1 MSKVKVKNDLINGL
15 AKIKSEPIDKPVTT
29 QRVIETFFNEFY
41 EDTKVFKIKDG
52 LYSICFEYSDIS
64 FAKAKLDVQENIF
77 LKWVD
82 YLNSFSPDC
91 HIQVI
96 NIIQPIN
103 SKTFEKEYMLQ
114 NVETL
119 PSPKIAEETNQL
131 IELGVGN
138 INETLE
144 SKRYIAVTIKNDSYD
159 DVKEKFIDIQLKSE
173 EKFKELGSSIRR
185 ISVDERLEIL
195 YNFFNCT
202 KWTDKNNLSIK
213 EYAKKENAT
222 VYDILAPKSILFKN
236 KDFTLIDNKKF
247 VKILYLDD
255 LPSSLTPKLYNVL
268 SKQKM
273 ELYITQNINPTNS
286 AKSIKKVNKKITGM
300 KSERLAKIRRA
311 AKQHIDYN
319 AVKDEKLEDKLRD
332 TKQLRNDLQ
341 KNNQKIFRSNL
352 LIMVVASNADEM
364 NRNCKR
370 IMDIAGEQLCNVKPL
385 LFQQLEGIQ
394 NVLPFSRDNS
404 QILRTITSEA
414 TAVHVP
420 FNTKDLIHK
429 DGIYYGVNLLSK
441 NPVIVDRK
449 KQLNGNGCV
458 LATAG
463 AGKSF
468 IIKFMIEQIMNKYP
482 DDDVIIVDLNTE
494 YNNIIKEFNGQT
506 LEISNT
512 SKTYLNPFHM
522 DIGYDD
528 KEPIKS
534 KIEWILAWC
543 ESLLGGR
550 DLTGSE
556 KSIIDRCVKNL
567 FFDYER
573 SGFSDKSLIPN
584 LKKFWD
590 ELSSQQES
598 EAKNLALIMER
609 YAKGSLEMFAHE
621 TNIDIH
627 NRLVSFDISKLP
639 ESILKTGYLVV
650 LDHIWN
656 RITNNRKLK
665 KNTWIIIDEFHVLLE
680 NVYSAQFV
688 AKLYK
693 EGRKYNSFPTIITQN
708 IADILENKNGRKILS
723 NSEFAVVLKQK
734 PLDLVE
740 ICKIFDIS
748 NEEASYITSD
758 ISGQGII
765 VYGNSKVPFRNNVPK
780 DFYIYKLNDTSNN
793 ANIALQR

>member
-1 MSKVKVKNDLINGL
+1 
-15 AKIKSEPIDKPVTT
+15 
-29 QRVIETFFNEFY
+29 
-41 EDTKVFKIKDG
+41 
-52 LYSICFEYSDIS
+52 
-64 FAKAKLDVQENIF
+64 
-77 LKWVD
+77 
-82 YLNSFSPDC
+82 
-91 HIQVI
+91 
-96 NIIQPIN
+96 
-103 SKTFEKEYMLQ
+103 
-114 NVETL
+114 
-119 PSPKIAEETNQL
+119 
-131 IELGVGN
+131 
-138 INETLE
+138 
-144 SKRYIAVTIKNDSYD
+144 
-159 DVKEKFIDIQLKSE
+159 
-173 EKFKELGSSIRR
+173 
-185 ISVDERLEIL
+185 
-195 YNFFNCT
+195 
-202 KWTDKNNLSIK
+202 
-213 EYAKKENAT
+213 
-222 VYDILAPKSILFKN
+222 
-236 KDFTLIDNKKF
+236 
-247 VKILYLDD
+247 
-255 LPSSLTPKLYNVL
+255 
-268 SKQKM
+268 M

-394 NVLPFSRDNS
+394 NVLPFSRDNL
-404 QILRTITSEA
+404 QILRTLTSEA

-556 KSIIDRCVKNL
+556 K
-567 FFDYER
+567 
-573 SGFSDKSLIPN
+573 
-584 LKKFWD
+584 
-590 ELSSQQES
+590 
-598 EAKNLALIMER
+598 
-609 YAKGSLEMFAHE
+609 
-621 TNIDIH
+621 
-627 NRLVSFDISKLP
+627 
-639 ESILKTGYLVV
+639 
-650 LDHIWN
+650 
-656 RITNNRKLK
+656 
-665 KNTWIIIDEFHVLLE
+665 
-680 NVYSAQFV
+680 
-688 AKLYK
+688 
-693 EGRKYNSFPTIITQN
+693 
-708 IADILENKNGRKILS
+708 
-723 NSEFAVVLKQK
+723 
-734 PLDLVE
+734 
-740 ICKIFDIS
+740 
-748 NEEASYITSD
+748 
-758 ISGQGII
+758 
-765 VYGNSKVPFRNNVPK
+765 
-780 DFYIYKLNDTSNN
+780 
-793 ANIALQR
+793 

>member
-29 QRVIETFFNEFY
+29 QRVIETFFNDFY

-273 ELYITQNINPTNS
+273 KHQPY
-286 AKSIKKVNKKITGM
+286 
-300 KSERLAKIRRA
+300 
-311 AKQHIDYN
+311 
-319 AVKDEKLEDKLRD
+319 
-332 TKQLRNDLQ
+332 
-341 KNNQKIFRSNL
+341 
-352 LIMVVASNADEM
+352 
-364 NRNCKR
+364 
-370 IMDIAGEQLCNVKPL
+370 
-385 LFQQLEGIQ
+385 
-394 NVLPFSRDNS
+394 
-404 QILRTITSEA
+404 
-414 TAVHVP
+414 
-420 FNTKDLIHK
+420 
-429 DGIYYGVNLLSK
+429 
-441 NPVIVDRK
+441 
-449 KQLNGNGCV
+449 
-458 LATAG
+458 
-463 AGKSF
+463 
-468 IIKFMIEQIMNKYP
+468 
-482 DDDVIIVDLNTE
+482 
-494 YNNIIKEFNGQT
+494 
-506 LEISNT
+506 
-512 SKTYLNPFHM
+512 
-522 DIGYDD
+522 
-528 KEPIKS
+528 
-534 KIEWILAWC
+534 
-543 ESLLGGR
+543 
-550 DLTGSE
+550 
-556 KSIIDRCVKNL
+556 
-567 FFDYER
+567 
-573 SGFSDKSLIPN
+573 
-584 LKKFWD
+584 
-590 ELSSQQES
+590 
-598 EAKNLALIMER
+598 
-609 YAKGSLEMFAHE
+609 
-621 TNIDIH
+621 
-627 NRLVSFDISKLP
+627 
-639 ESILKTGYLVV
+639 
-650 LDHIWN
+650 
-656 RITNNRKLK
+656 
-665 KNTWIIIDEFHVLLE
+665 
-680 NVYSAQFV
+680 
-688 AKLYK
+688 
-693 EGRKYNSFPTIITQN
+693 
-708 IADILENKNGRKILS
+708 
-723 NSEFAVVLKQK
+723 
-734 PLDLVE
+734 
-740 ICKIFDIS
+740 
-748 NEEASYITSD
+748 
-758 ISGQGII
+758 
-765 VYGNSKVPFRNNVPK
+765 
-780 DFYIYKLNDTSNN
+780 
-793 ANIALQR
+793 